1 VTLKR
6 TLFLAGLALAAALGV
21 LYVIL
26 GWTVHAP
33 PPSLPLFARETP
45 FDAPRAAFIDERG
58 GLHKLTDFRKHYVL
72 LNLWATWCAPC
83 VRELPTLSRLA
94 AGGSVPGLVVLAVA
108 IPPGDV
114 AQAKSF
120 LTDNDAARLAPYF
133 DAQSQFLRS
142 FHASGLPVTVLI
154 DPQGREIARAIGPQA
169 WDSQETVRFLRRMV
183 SGM

>member
-6 TLFLAGLALAAALGV
+6 TLFLAGLALAAAVGV

-33 PPSLPLFARETP
+33 PPSLSRFARETP
-45 FDAPRAAFIDERG
+45 VDAPRVAFIDERG
-58 GLHKLTDFRKHYVL
+58 GLHRLTDFRKHYVL

-83 VRELPTLSRLA
+83 IRELPTLSSLA
-94 AGGSVPGLVVLAVA
+94 EKAPVPRLVVLAVA

-120 LTDNDAARLAPYF
+120 LRDNDAAGLAAYF
-133 DAQSQFLRS
+133 DAQGEFLRS
-142 FHASGLPVTVLI
+142 FHATGLPVTVLI
-154 DPQGREIARAIGPQA
+154 DPQGREIARAVGPEE
-169 WDSQETVRFLRRMV
+169 WDSKASISYLQRIV
-183 SGM
+183 SGK